1 LQLGLQSIG
10 ASGIVASHVGQEA
23 PRAVEQADAVGER
36 HRGVFEFLVDRE
48 DGLHALLGG
57 PTRPA
62 VERLGA
68 GAAGD
73 LPEGDEA
80 LLRDVELAA
89 QAPVVGFEEV
99 AGVVGGRNLGRD
111 LLASILTALVGP
123 GALPDF
129 EQNCPPLE
137 RARPRAAHSDL
148 GQAFGSLRLAHRR
161 LDKPA
166 LFIATS
172 FRMEGAGLPS
182 LPTGTTTTIFNIFKD
197 QRRAGRGRS
206 PTPSD
211 GR

>member
-73 LPEGDEA
+73 LREGDEA

-148 GQAFGSLRLAHRR
+148 GQAFGSLRLAHRALGQAGAVHRNVIPHGGRR
-161 LDKPA
+161 LALTAHRHDHDNLQYFQGSEARRSRSKPNP
-166 LFIATS
+166 
-172 FRMEGAGLPS
+172 E
-182 LPTGTTTTIFNIFKD
+182 
-197 QRRAGRGRS
+197 
-206 PTPSD
+206 
-211 GR
+211 